1 MNIKPNV
8 SMTDKSIRFILAA
21 VIAALY
27 FSGVISGVIGVVLLI
42 GAGVLVVTGFM
53 RFCPLY
59 YLLGICTYKPKAS
72 S

>member
-8 SMTDKSIRFILAA
+8 SIADKIIRFILAA
-21 VIAALY
+21 VIVALY
-27 FSGVISGVIGVVLLI
+27 FSGVIGGAVGVALLI
-42 GAGVLVVTGFM
+42 VAGVLVVTGFM

-59 YLLGICTYKPKAS
+59 YLLGVCTYKPKAS

>member
-8 SMTDKSIRFILAA
+8 SIADKIIRFILAA
-21 VIAALY
+21 VIVALY
-27 FSGVISGVIGVVLLI
+27 FSGVIGGAVGVALLI
-42 GAGVLVVTGFM
+42 VAGVLVVTGFM

-59 YLLGICTYKPKAS
+59 YILGICTYKPKAS